1 MDGNAESTK
10 AYLPTAVFF
19 FFFLQLIFLL
29 SDNNGKLPKT
39 VLLIIPYLT

>member
-10 AYLPTAVFF
+10 AYLPTAVF